1 MTPNLAWVNVDLNV
15 YNYNCNYI
23 ITVNIWFLFRCH
35 ALTGLCTC
43 NAGWEGQICNKKHG
57 MHFTTIES
65 TICTSHFKQKILS
78 IIIITAW
85 KVSVFGVIH
94 VRIFPHSN
102 WIREVSLRIQSE
114 YGKIRTRITPNTDT
128 FHTVYR
134 NHEMSFY
141 VFH

>member
-1 MTPNLAWVNVDLNV
+1 MNVDLNV

-65 TICTSHFKQKILS
+65 TICTSHFKVKNFKHHHYHCVKSVS
-78 IIIITAW
+78 IRSYSRPYFPAFQLNTGSISPY
-85 KVSVFGVIH
+85 SV
-94 VRIFPHSN
+94 RM
-102 WIREVSLRIQSE
+102 RENTDQNNSE
-114 YGKIRTRITPNTDT
+114 YWHFSRSAFLFIEFFLIGLLR
-128 FHTVYR
+128 
-134 NHEMSFY
+134 
-141 VFH
+141 